1 MAMNFDDLST
11 GNSGQVDSTFGNETT
26 QEVKKEAIAQ
36 QQRVISEL
44 MPDVEFLRRYV
55 DQEVKAVSDIRSYM
69 QVLGDAPTGKDIEIE
84 YRARELYITFL
95 FRFRGNVDDQ
105 LMLAEQETVN
115 E

>member
-69 QVLGDAPTGKDIEIE
+69 
-84 YRARELYITFL
+84 LYITFL